1 MNPSSDI
8 DGSNSGGSVAA
19 SKKSGGEWVSF
30 DDEDLSA
37 KVKEEGPSV
46 VTEQEG
52 QQDTPKLKDDSLQE
66 KRSDVENSQIPPRR
80 SKKAEN
86 YDVKKDKSPTADAGE
101 PAVIS
106 AETVHVNLD
115 RSLNRLAASAER
127 SGANVTPSRIPHMQ
141 TLSTVDLASS
151 NGASGREV
159 SVSGSSVPGSAVTSL
174 GMTGSSIREGFVNGD
189 IIVTLL
195 PINTKWPWI
204 TPAQFRPEL
213 VPEELMAQGLTLTV
227 EDYVGAMETLTN
239 DVRFHAYNA
248 CYKRV
253 LVAWI
258 CFAFAVLLALLF
270 SGITGLTLFGLGIL
284 WLLLN
289 AAAIF
294 LCMWLKI
301 KLNHNLERCLAQV
314 NKQLLR
320 HRILLGLDDRGKL
333 SCHKVNLCFIYFD
346 TAECIRKL
354 QEVIAAEEGDG
365 GESGSRAQQEDSAE
379 HQRQQQQRD
388 FQTRMDIEDHDIII
402 QGSRTTRISR
412 KQDRAEM
419 LLLRYSQRWAKAFLR
434 HQLDLG
440 IKRDRHGE
448 QAPEVS
454 GSDAG
459 KGGASEAQHSNA
471 SSSSHPPS
479 SNPPFPPVPPRH
491 CLTARCPC
499 QMVEEHLKYKP
510 PRAPCAFC
518 DLMRDPYFMQPPIY

>member
-1 MNPSSDI
+1 MNPDM
-8 DGSNSGGSVAA
+8 DGSDTSGSAVAP
-19 SKKSGGEWVSF
+19 KKTGGEWVSF
-30 DDEDLSA
+30 EDEDVNS
-37 KVKEEGPSV
+37 KSKEAGPSLAS
-46 VTEQEG
+46 EQAAIPDASPPKDG
-52 QQDTPKLKDDSLQE
+52 PPLQDRK
-66 KRSDVENSQIPPRR
+66 SDLESSQIPPKR
-80 SKKAEN
+80 SRKTEN
-86 YDVKKDKSPTADAGE
+86 VDVKKDKMTPADGGT
-101 PAVIS
+101 PAIIS

-115 RSLNRLAASAER
+115 RSLNRIAAAGVESPSA
-127 SGANVTPSRIPHMQ
+127 GVTSSRLPPLQ
-141 TLSTVDLASS
+141 TLSTVDLSSS
-151 NGASGREV
+151 NGASGRE
-159 SVSGSSVPGSAVTSL
+159 STAVSGSSVPGSGVTSL
-174 GMTGSSIREGFVNGD
+174 GIAGSTIREGFVNGD

-195 PINTKWPWI
+195 PVNTKWPWI

-227 EDYVGAMETLTN
+227 EDYVSAMETLTN

-320 HRILLGLDDRGKL
+320 HKILLGLDDRGKL

-354 QEVIAAEEGDG
+354 QEVIASEEGDG
-365 GESGSRAQQEDSAE
+365 GESGSRAQQEETAE
-379 HQRQQQQRD
+379 QQRHQQQRD

-412 KQDRAEM
+412 KQERGER
-419 LLLRYSQRWAKAFLR
+419 LLLRYSQRWAKDFLR
-434 HQLDLG
+434 RRLDWTL
-440 IKRDRHGE
+440 
-448 QAPEVS
+448 
-454 GSDAG
+454 DAG
-459 KGGASEAQHSNA
+459 ELVGGGGGGVGTDWLGPGAGGNVAAQVLSKMVQG
-471 SSSSHPPS
+471 
-479 SNPPFPPVPPRH
+479 FPP
-491 CLTARCPC
+491 
-499 QMVEEHLKYKP
+499 
-510 PRAPCAFC
+510 
-518 DLMRDPYFMQPPIY
+518 QPAGSWHKVQAAS